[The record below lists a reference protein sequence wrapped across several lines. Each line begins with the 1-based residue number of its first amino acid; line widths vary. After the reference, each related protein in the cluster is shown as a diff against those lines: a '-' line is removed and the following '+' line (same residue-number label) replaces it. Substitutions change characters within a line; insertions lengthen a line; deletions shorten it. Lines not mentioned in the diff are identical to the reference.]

1 MKEHSVEDYLINNF
15 NAREKN
21 LKEFF
26 GENFYNILL
35 QTIIACNEEAKE
47 ISEDDIRLFLIPKA
61 ENTKK
66 FYKDMDELNNKEILY
81 LIYDKKH
88 NYLDSNSNEFFLLMW
103 LLKGLTLEEVSEKPY
118 LLKDYMQ
125 KVTAYLGF

>member
-15 NAREKN
+15 NASEKN